1 MSHFSF
7 SILEFSTN
15 FCPALIYSTRLL
27 DTMEDYDSDSIRFA
41 QKIHKIVPFLEEVEQ
56 LKKVTKD
63 IVINRGSIDD
73 HLQLNIKRSKQQR
86 YYKEK
91 KTKLYNW

>member
-1 MSHFSF
+1 
-7 SILEFSTN
+7 
-15 FCPALIYSTRLL
+15 
-27 DTMEDYDSDSIRFA
+27 MEDYDSDSIRFA
-41 QKIHKIVPFLEEVEQ
+41 QKIHKIVLFLEEVEQ
-56 LKKVTKD
+56 LKKASKD